1 MKGMSRATNAAA
13 FISQASSGEIQQ
25 EKTKKTKKTSTNL
38 STVRFTEAQY
48 KLIDKLLEIT
58 GIRKKTALF
67 NTVAEFMRADFNYL
81 DYVDYLDFITG
92 SNVQKL
98 GRTYSIQKNRTY
110 EFFYE
115 LYEDYRINWVNI
127 RVRGVIILALLH
139 YAKCKLNL
147 DLDELLKGLNY
158 EQRASYYLNDNA

>member
-25 EKTKKTKKTSTNL
+25 EKTKKTSTNL

-48 KLIDKLLEIT
+48 KLIDKLLEI
-58 GIRKKTALF
+58 
-67 NTVAEFMRADFNYL
+67 
-81 DYVDYLDFITG
+81 VDYLDFITG

-115 LYEDYRINWVNI
+115 LYEDYRINWINI

-147 DLDELLKGLNY
+147 DLDELLKGLND
-158 EQRASYYLNDNA
+158 E

>member
-25 EKTKKTKKTSTNL
+25 EKTKKTSTNL

-58 GIRKKTALF
+58 SIRKKTALF
-67 NTVAEFMRADFNYL
+67 NIVSEFMRADFNYL

-147 DLDELLKGLNY
+147 DLDELLKGLND
-158 EQRASYYLNDNA
+158 E